1 MLRIFGHFVPLP
13 ALALGLSEVLLLAI
27 AFYLVNEPAAALQLR
42 LISLPARM
50 SIGGASLVVL
60 AMVAVGL
67 YHHDVFLDPR
77 LMAIKAVTALLLV
90 LPVAAAVGLVLSH
103 EAIEGVR
110 DGWTMWCVKASF
122 VWMLSVLLTRT
133 LFLRCA
139 DSDLFRRPVV
149 VLGTG
154 VRAGH
159 IAALTERGAQRAFA
173 AKGYV
178 HACGDLRVIMGAPL
192 DLDRTDDDR
201 ALAGYARDVGAREV
215 VVATD
220 ERRGMPV
227 LQLLHCKLAGINV
240 IDYLTFFERET
251 RKVELEALQPSW
263 LIFSDGFRQGQLID
277 AAKRGFDIAVSLA
290 LHRLHPAGHGID
302 GARDLAR
309 RWQAGV
315 LPAGAGRTRRQDL
328 HAAQIPQ
335 HARRRRG
342 RGRAAMGA
350 ERRPAHHPLR
360 RHAAQVPHRRAAAAP
375 QRAARRHELRRAAA
389 GAAVL
394 RRRARRAAFRS
405 IASATRSSRA
415 SPAGRR

>member
-1 MLRIFGHFVPLP
+1 
-13 ALALGLSEVLLLAI
+13 
-27 AFYLVNEPAAALQLR
+27 
-42 LISLPARM
+42 
-50 SIGGASLVVL
+50 
-60 AMVAVGL
+60 
-67 YHHDVFLDPR
+67 
-77 LMAIKAVTALLLV
+77 
-90 LPVAAAVGLVLSH
+90 
-103 EAIEGVR
+103 
-110 DGWTMWCVKASF
+110 MWCVKASF

-263 LIFSDGFRQGQLID
+263 LIFSDGFRQGKLID
-277 AAKRGFDIAVSLA
+277 AAKRA
-290 LHRLHPAGHGID
+290 LRHRGQPRPHRLHPAGHGIG
-302 GARDLAR
+302 GARDRGSTTEGRCSTGRSGSDATAR
-309 RWQAGV
+309 PSRCSSS
-315 LPAGAGRTRRQDL
+315 
-328 HAAQIPQ
+328 AACASTP
-335 HARRRRG
+335 
-342 RGRAAMGA
+342 
-350 ERRPAHHPLR
+350 RP
-360 RHAAQVPHRRAAAAP
+360 
-375 QRAARRHELRRAAA
+375 
-389 GAAVL
+389 
-394 RRRARRAAFRS
+394 RARRNGRG
-405 IASATRSSRA
+405 TPTRA
-415 SPAGRR
+415 SPASAPRCASSASTSCRSSSTCCAAT